1 MWYSLLLGFA
11 FAQDMTIKTMKMIEK
26 RYLWLDEVEPKH
38 TLISA
43 AEELEREIP
52 WLVVHSDTEKITFH
66 VGQEPAFWDVSLADV
81 TIKNIS
87 LYLEDI
93 RLGITQAS
101 KTLPED
107 TEVDILLLD
116 GVLRSLDRYSVLL
129 YDDKLEAFNERIS
142 GNFSGIGCRVT
153 KVDQGLRVE
162 EVFADGPAYIKGLEE
177 GDIITFVGGVS
188 LAALT
193 LAQGVDRLRGEVG
206 SVVRLEYLHMETQHT
221 ATLTRATVR
230 IPNVHWKVQDNVGI
244 ITIRN
249 FSEQTM
255 VWMEK
260 ALEDFA
266 AQQLH
271 GIVLDLRGNGGGSM
285 SQACKVVD
293 AFVKDRLTLRT
304 AQRSEDSNYRMMDEY
319 INKDDGTEP
328 NLPLIVLID
337 SDSASA
343 SEIVAGALK
352 LLDRA
357 LIVGQRSFGK
367 GVVQTVTHLRRPSL
381 SVKEVSLKL
390 TIAQYLLLD
399 DYSVHEN
406 GGVLPHI
413 QLGTLQYQNPPFA
426 GINVQKPDLLFL
438 DNGEDKELQFAID
451 VLQQSASMSMMS
463 SMSVSKMREVALSVI
478 QEWEPNENMEIEK
491 QFTEHHVDWQYVPK
505 KPEQPNYALDISVI
519 SDHKFT
525 AGTKVELE
533 LAIHNKGDTIS
544 QAFLWLQADSSG
556 SPWDDIMVPIGYIA
570 SESAVTATIP
580 MDIPLQDT
588 YRIDSIKP
596 LLVQS
601 CCDDIEL
608 APIMV
613 ETIPGEIPNIVTRVQ
628 IEPVTQNTAT
638 STEHLYRA
646 HIDLENKNDIDWNN
660 LHVRMIWPAGI
671 HDISMVE
678 NEWKED
684 VFAGRTSKNI
694 TVNFSSAK
702 PIEEQP
708 EFLLRV
714 DVDEYSKVLRQ
725 EVRPSQV
732 LQKQIIQIPNLA
744 PYPEK
749 RMNIG
754 QQVIAHQITDDGGI
768 VQYEAW
774 WNGQKVYWQEGMG
787 LVQYPVQVSSGVN
800 RLYVEIV
807 DDQGYKTQQSFSIWA
822 DVPSE

>member
-26 RYLWLDEVEPKH
+26 RYLWLDEVEPKN

-52 WLVVHSDTEKITFH
+52 WLVVHSDAEKITFH
-66 VGQEPAFWDVSLADV
+66 VGQEPAFWDVSLANV
-81 TIKNIS
+81 TIKNMSI
-87 LYLEDI
+87 YLEDI

-101 KTLPED
+101 KTLPEN

-162 EVFADGPAYIKGLEE
+162 EVFADGPAYIQGLEE
-177 GDIITFVGGVS
+177 GDIITFVDGVS

-193 LAQGVDRLRGEVG
+193 LAQGVDRLRGEAG
-206 SVVRLEYLHMETQHT
+206 SVVRLDYLHMDAQHT

-255 VWMEK
+255 LWMEK
-260 ALEDFA
+260 ALEEFA
-266 AQQLH
+266 TQQLQ

-304 AQRSEDSNYRMMDEY
+304 AQRSEESNYRMMDEY

-367 GVVQTVTHLRRPSL
+367 GVVQTVTHLRRPGL

-413 QLGTLQYQNPPFA
+413 QLGTLQYQHPPFA

-451 VLQQSASMSMMS
+451 VLQQSSSMS
-463 SMSVSKMREVALSVI
+463 SMSVAKMREVALSVI
-478 QEWEPNENMEIEK
+478 QEWQPKENTEIEK
-491 QFTEHHVDWQYVPK
+491 QFTEHHVDWQYVEK
-505 KPEQPNYALDISVI
+505 TQEQPNYDLDISVI
-519 SDHKFT
+519 SDSKFT
-525 AGTKVELE
+525 AGTKGELE
-533 LAIHNKGDTIS
+533 LAIYNKGDTIS

-570 SESAVTATIP
+570 PESAVTATIP

-613 ETIPGEIPNIVTRVQ
+613 ETLPGEIPNIETNIH
-628 IEPVTQNTAT
+628 IESIQEKNTN
-638 STEHLYRA
+638 STELWYRA

-678 NEWKED
+678 NEWTESI
-684 VFAGRTSKNI
+684 FAHGQSKNI
-694 TVNFSSAK
+694 TVDFSSAK

-714 DVDEYSKVLRQ
+714 DVEEYSKVLRQ
-725 EVRPSQV
+725 EIRSSQV
-732 LQKQIIQIPNLA
+732 LQKQTIQIPSLA

-754 QQVIAHQITDDGGI
+754 QQVIAHQIADDGGI

-787 LVQYPVQVSSGVN
+787 PVKYPVDVNAGAN

-807 DDQGYKTQQSFSIWA
+807 DDQGYKTQQSFSIWG

>member
-26 RYLWLDEVEPKH
+26 RYLWLDEVEPKN

-52 WLVVHSDTEKITFH
+52 WLIVHSDADKITFH
-66 VGQEPAFWDVSLADV
+66 VGQEPAFWNVALADV
-81 TIKNIS
+81 TIKNMSI
-87 LYLEDI
+87 YLEDI
-93 RLGITQAS
+93 RWGITQAS
-101 KTLPED
+101 KTLPEN

-162 EVFADGPAYIKGLEE
+162 EVFADGPAYIQGLEE
-177 GDIITFVGGVS
+177 GDIITFVDGVS

-193 LAQGVDRLRGEVG
+193 LAQGVDRLRGEAG
-206 SVVRLEYLHMETQHT
+206 SVVRLEYLHMDTQYT

-255 VWMEK
+255 LWMEK
-260 ALEDFA
+260 ALDEFA
-266 AQQLH
+266 TQQLQ

-304 AQRSEDSNYRMMDEY
+304 AQRGEESNYRMMDEY

-381 SVKEVSLKL
+381 SIKEVSLKL

-406 GGVLPHI
+406 AGVLPHI

-451 VLQQSASMSMMS
+451 VLQQSS
-463 SMSVSKMREVALSVI
+463 SVSVSNMREVASSVI
-478 QEWEPNENMEIEK
+478 QEWKPKENREIEK
-491 QFTEHHVDWQYVPK
+491 QFTENHVDWQYVEK
-505 KPEQPNYALDISVI
+505 KQEQPNYDLDVSVI
-519 SDHKFT
+519 SDNKFI
-525 AGTKVELE
+525 AGTNGVLE

-544 QAFLWLQADSSG
+544 QAFLWLQADSSS
-556 SPWDDIMVPIGYIA
+556 SPWDDVMVPIGYIA
-570 SESAVTATIP
+570 PESAATVTIP

-608 APIMV
+608 ASMMV
-613 ETIPGEIPNIVTRVQ
+613 ETLPGEIPD
-628 IEPVTQNTAT
+628 IETNMYMESIQDENTD
-638 STEHLYRA
+638 STEFWYRA
-646 HIDLENKNDIDWNN
+646 HIELKNKNDIDWNN

-678 NEWKED
+678 NEWTES
-684 VFAGRTSKNI
+684 VFAHGQSKKI
-694 TVNFSSAK
+694 AVNFSSAK
-702 PIEEQP
+702 AIEEQP
-708 EFLLRV
+708 GFLLRV

-732 LQKQIIQIPNLA
+732 LQKQTIQIPTLA

-749 RMNIG
+749 RMNTG
-754 QQVIAHQITDDGGI
+754 QQLITHQIADDGSI

-787 LVQYPVQVSSGVN
+787 LVQYPVDVNSGSN

-807 DDQGYKTQQSFSIWA
+807 DDQGYKTQQSFSIWG
-822 DVPSE
+822 DTPGNGLGD